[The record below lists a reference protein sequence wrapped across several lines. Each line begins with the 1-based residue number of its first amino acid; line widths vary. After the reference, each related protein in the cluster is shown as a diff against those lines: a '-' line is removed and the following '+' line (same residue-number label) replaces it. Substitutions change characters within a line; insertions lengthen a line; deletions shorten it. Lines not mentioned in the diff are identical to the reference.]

1 MADQDAHLSQL
12 PHIPPLCIGHEVF
25 SDDMPLMA
33 LSPRTVDGPLPNTS
47 SNDVDLNSNTEDVAA
62 ESTV

>member
-1 MADQDAHLSQL
+1 MADQDAYLSQP
-12 PHIPPLCIGHEVF
+12 PHIPPLCISHDF

-33 LSPRTVDGPLPNTS
+33 LSPRTVDGPLPDIS
-47 SNDVDLNSNTEDVAA
+47 STDVDLNPNVEDVAA